1 MCKFAPKVVCVRMR
15 DARLYVCVNT
25 VLHFSEKKTK
35 PIQFTFL
42 TFNSMKR
49 LLTFLALCCLM
60 VTGAWADGFQASTE
74 VSPVK
79 YVLTSA
85 GDMTIAKDLTYSVY
99 GANHSSKGEFAFI
112 AAGETDTYYLYETT
126 TRKYLK
132 LADGAQTSCTNGVTG
147 TASKG
152 EAQTFTITASDVA
165 GKWWIKPTT
174 METYLNFYGGWR
186 AYTDN
191 ADAVGFYVE
200 GADDGSRWD
209 LTLADAGPVQYVLTS
224 AANMSIATDL
234 TYSEEGTSNCPRGRF
249 SFIST
254 GATDTYY
261 LYENTSGKYVKLA
274 DGAVANGRNGV
285 TFADSETDAQAF
297 TVTPSDAEGKWWIKP
312 TTMNTFLN
320 FYGGVNQ
327 YKNTDKVGFYDHGND
342 NGSRWNL
349 IEPLTFKSDAYYV
362 LRCKGNNNYV
372 TYNANANDG
381 DGVNHLAN
389 AGNSTYSSQA
399 LFRIVTNGDQFN
411 IIPAAAPSNYVFA
424 INTND
429 ADSNVGIGAP
439 SGEET
444 AATEK
449 YLWNITQVSDG
460 LFTIIPK
467 GGSLSW
473 NCRGSVNGVNVI
485 GQWNAGNN
493 NSRWTIT
500 EAAPFEAGKTY
511 RMTLNGKN
519 VKYNA
524 GGSNFTLVSDTPEG
538 NEFLYTID
546 GDPANGYTLY
556 SVGASNYIGH
566 TKDGA
571 YTAGGADDA
580 VASPNETAAHYDWYF
595 NGTDVYLK
603 IHGTNKNY
611 LNDRGS
617 LSTWNDAS
625 SLGNSGS
632 KMTFTE
638 VELPVVNYTVTIN
651 GAPNGQGGL
660 TYKGVSYT
668 TGDSFDA
675 KGLKIPDLTATDVT
689 AYAADITVGENTITV
704 SYYLAP
710 YTKGTQVTAQSD
722 LQEGDLVILDVKA
735 KKVEYHVWFTGEDA
749 TLTNKDNYRAKA
761 YNNTKFPASYV
772 WKVVNVTDGE
782 TPTFQLQSV
791 ANANAYLPIGDA
803 HNSGNATAN
812 LYMQDLTSY
821 SGENRVALSFT
832 NGTNTSRSTYHFDST
847 QHTDAVK
854 GIGVC
859 FWGYN
864 ASSTDTQGAFAIYKA
879 EETDSDPVEEACT
892 LTPASGA
899 TIEKENVTISFEFT
913 GEDADAIVW
922 DQKTLPTLTKQG
934 SDPIVGEVGM
944 IDFGT
949 GGISFKNVPN
959 GTWTLTVPDGMFV
972 LNGIG
977 VPVKGFTATYTVAV
991 PVIDEIAAFDYG
1003 WLPGTATPD
1012 AQWKAWTG
1020 DVPAGISTQ
1029 NEFCTADN
1037 LFVITKRYEFTN
1049 EQNNLQVTF
1058 QHQGGNHRTEIVGVD
1073 VIAENGTVYS
1083 DYHHGY
1089 TGNAK
1094 DANVYTINNI
1104 PAGTYTVRYITTKHW
1119 ADEKN
1124 KEIKGYITP
1133 VVTEPIPQI
1142 TDLTQLSNDKAYVLI
1157 CQRGQLSTS
1166 DGKLVPVAK
1175 DGEDA
1180 YTAETNKFAIIKSGD
1195 KYYLWSVAEEG
1206 YVHTTKYTN
1215 TVYAAQEITLTHQS
1229 DNTFLLKIAGKGMN
1243 MQDKASGIII
1253 DDWVAADGGNK
1264 YAIYEVDD
1272 FADAEK
1278 AIAAI
1283 PGKIQ
1288 VGKVYTIKAHFTGED
1303 YTDHYLSSDASTEQL
1318 TLTDEDSATQS
1329 YWVAEASGNTE
1340 RPWKFKSGYGYAKYL
1355 DWQNGGLTA
1364 NGDNFKL
1371 IGYVNAGTPVSFDYN
1386 LNVSNSNRNIGAWA
1400 DASKGF
1406 GAVGQ
1411 GQCWAGNAGHN
1422 NSDWTTDY
1430 IIEEVTGVDVYT
1442 VSGNATA
1449 GITGITDYTYASSIG
1464 AGSVVIVPT
1473 GTELTS
1479 ANFTTASDVAVIINS
1494 EAHTITV
1501 RTKSCPD
1508 EGTWYVTIENH
1519 ETGRQPFLFNDVQY
1533 ADEITLQGASHDTS
1547 KNGYIWKVT
1556 SDGAGNI
1563 TVLNAENG
1571 KGIEPKSS
1579 NYSGNITSLQYEVYP
1594 EDANYFFLKFRTG
1607 SHDRLNAT
1615 ASGFSNEAGK
1625 KAVTTWDGNHPDN
1638 AWKFNTVD
1646 TEGLEE
1652 YNVIITQPEGCRG
1665 YALYDGKKA
1674 GNGGFL
1680 LAPADLEQSALTAGE
1695 LRGFICDGVTLTD
1708 HTITLTY
1715 TTATPV
1721 QVNYTLYLKEG
1732 DTETLLETAAEAV
1745 TEYVGQAPAHPF
1757 TVPDYVDVTYDQ
1769 GVDENG
1775 LIDGNATAIKVITSY
1790 NDLMPFTPGELTT
1803 VDIDIRNHYYFHVEE
1818 RTITI
1823 DGESK
1828 KLWLPC
1834 ISPKAPTFDDDAAYI
1849 WRMEGDWY
1857 HGFRFHNDQL
1867 AKEGEGDGTACHITY
1882 KHKEVMSETM
1892 EQMEG
1897 MKGETSLTEKTYT
1910 LESTTDLSIA
1920 SRATLTGD
1928 ADDRNSYF
1936 ELVHAT
1942 GNIQHYNGEPAE
1954 WQFRLMD
1961 HKNLYLNFRD
1971 YSAVGDNPD
1980 SLLCLYGAGYG
1991 DNASSFTFHK
2001 NEVCTEDDRQAVLA
2015 MIDAIEKGAVGA
2027 LIDKDAQEY
2036 QDLLT
2041 LKGRIED
2048 TTIGC
2053 TRALF
2058 DIYTEKLVNANK
2070 ERKVAT
2076 DGEAY
2081 RLAVRTKQGRN
2092 FYLKDDGTYTTDSL
2106 AASIYV
2112 LGSSADG
2119 TKKILAGNNNAALYY
2134 FRNSGLTQAAY
2145 ETDACDLSC
2154 ELMANKETVDDVL
2167 DATGAAK
2174 YATVCLTDGNGKV
2187 ATMTSP
2193 DRAVTDGD
2201 CEWEAQDV
2209 VYMNDDLS
2217 SAIVMEPVPYPY
2229 NKPKF
2234 AVGSPDDHEGGYAS
2248 IWLPYPM
2255 IFPDGVEV
2263 YRATDVESDGLLVLK
2278 KVNTDRV
2285 VAAGGYIIRD
2295 PNKATTMTVLPAP
2308 ANPDDV
2314 EYSETNAFVGS
2325 TENPLV
2331 VKEEGSWSA
2340 FVEALG
2346 NPTGTPYV
2354 LAKKNEVIGYYKYN
2368 AGTDDLLPKGKA
2380 IWFSNYKADSSAE
2393 CLRFTFEEVISAIEA
2408 LHGNTDNAEIYDL
2421 QGHRLN
2427 KVEKGQV
2434 NVINGKKVMFK

>member
-1 MCKFAPKVVCVRMR
+1 MKKF
-15 DARLYVCVNT
+15 
-25 VLHFSEKKTK
+25 
-35 PIQFTFL
+35 
-42 TFNSMKR
+42 
-49 LLTFLALCCLM
+49 LTFLALCCLM

-85 GDMTIAKDLTYSVY
+85 GDMTIAKDFTYSVY

-112 AAGETDTYYLYETT
+112 AAGETDTYYLYETIT
-126 TRKYLK
+126 HKYLK

-147 TASKG
+147 TATKG

-174 METYLNFYGGWR
+174 MDTYLNFYGGWR

-285 TFADSETDAQAF
+285 TFADSEADAQAF
-297 TVTPSDAEGKWWIKP
+297 TVTPSDVEGKWWIKP

-320 FYGGVNQ
+320 FFGGVNQ

-411 IIPAAAPSNYVFA
+411 IIPAATPSQYVYA
-424 INTND
+424 INKND
-429 ADSNVGIGAP
+429 ENSNVGIGAP

-511 RMTLNGKN
+511 TMTLNGKN

-524 GGSNFTLVSDTPEG
+524 SGSNFTLVSDTPEG
-538 NEFLYTID
+538 NEFLYTIG

-556 SVGASNYIGH
+556 SVGAGNYIGH

-571 YTAGGADDA
+571 YTADGADDA

-603 IHGTNKNY
+603 IHGTNNNY

-617 LSTWNDAS
+617 LSTWNNGA
-625 SLGNSGS
+625 SLGNNGS

-638 VELPVVNYTVTIN
+638 VEDVPV
-651 GAPNGQGGL
+651 
-660 TYKGVSYT
+660 
-668 TGDSFDA
+668 
-675 KGLKIPDLTATDVT
+675 
-689 AYAADITVGENTITV
+689 
-704 SYYLAP
+704 
-710 YTKGTQVTAQSD
+710 
-722 LQEGDLVILDVKA
+722 
-735 KKVEYHVWFTGEDA
+735 
-749 TLTNKDNYRAKA
+749 
-761 YNNTKFPASYV
+761 
-772 WKVVNVTDGE
+772 
-782 TPTFQLQSV
+782 TP
-791 ANANAYLPIGDA
+791 
-803 HNSGNATAN
+803 
-812 LYMQDLTSY
+812 
-821 SGENRVALSFT
+821 
-832 NGTNTSRSTYHFDST
+832 
-847 QHTDAVK
+847 
-854 GIGVC
+854 
-859 FWGYN
+859 
-864 ASSTDTQGAFAIYKA
+864 
-879 EETDSDPVEEACT
+879 DPVEEANT
-892 LTPASGA
+892 LTPASGETVESSDLA
-899 TIEKENVTISFEFT
+899 NISVNFT
-913 GEDADAIVW
+913 GENAEIIWYDETAKA
-922 DQKTLPTLTKQG
+922 TLTKVG
-934 SDPIVGEVGM
+934 SDPVESIEGSIAHGEYGNPFSVTFDTSA
-944 IDFGT
+944 IT
-949 GGISFKNVPN
+949 GGTWRLNIPEGTFYIVNISTANTPIKA
-959 GTWTLTVPDGMFV
+959 
-972 LNGIG
+972 I
-977 VPVKGFTATYTVAV
+977 TATYTVAAAV
-991 PVIDEIAAFDYG
+991 P
-1003 WLPGTATPD
+1003 TA
-1012 AQWKAWTG
+1012 
-1020 DVPAGISTQ
+1020 
-1029 NEFCTADN
+1029 
-1037 LFVITKRYEFTN
+1037 
-1049 EQNNLQVTF
+1049 
-1058 QHQGGNHRTEIVGVD
+1058 
-1073 VIAENGTVYS
+1073 
-1083 DYHHGY
+1083 
-1089 TGNAK
+1089 
-1094 DANVYTINNI
+1094 
-1104 PAGTYTVRYITTKHW
+1104 
-1119 ADEKN
+1119 
-1124 KEIKGYITP
+1124 
-1133 VVTEPIPQI
+1133 
-1142 TDLTQLSNDKAYVLI
+1142 
-1157 CQRGQLSTS
+1157 
-1166 DGKLVPVAK
+1166 
-1175 DGEDA
+1175 
-1180 YTAETNKFAIIKSGD
+1180 
-1195 KYYLWSVAEEG
+1195 
-1206 YVHTTKYTN
+1206 
-1215 TVYAAQEITLTHQS
+1215 
-1229 DNTFLLKIAGKGMN
+1229 
-1243 MQDKASGIII
+1243 
-1253 DDWVAADGGNK
+1253 
-1264 YAIYEVDD
+1264 
-1272 FADAEK
+1272 
-1278 AIAAI
+1278 
-1283 PGKIQ
+1283 
-1288 VGKVYTIKAHFTGED
+1288 GKVYTIKAHFNSEELD
-1303 YTDHYLSSDASTEQL
+1303 DIYLSNDGTSMTFPTAA
-1318 TLTDEDSATQS
+1318 SATQS
-1329 YWVAEASGNTE
+1329 YWVAVANDDSDAETC
-1340 RPWKFKSGYGYAKYL
+1340 PWKFQSGYGDGKYL
-1355 DWQNGGLTA
+1355 NVNGVNTTA
-1364 NGDNFKL
+1364 STFDVRACDNQE
-1371 IGYVNAGTPVSFDYN
+1371 GAGCYHLYN
-1386 LNVSNSNRNIGAWA
+1386 KAQNRNIGTFALNQTKSGWG
-1400 DASKGF
+1400 SF
-1406 GAVGQ
+1406 GSG
-1411 GQCWAGNAGHN
+1411 GCWSTGHN
-1422 NSDWTTDY
+1422 NGGNPAWTTDY
-1430 IIEEVTGVDVYT
+1430 IIEEVKNVDVYT
-1442 VSGNATA
+1442 VSGT
-1449 GITGITDYTYASSIG
+1449 GSVGVTGISGYTYASAVA
-1464 AGSVVIVPT
+1464 AGGVLIVPA
-1473 GTELTS
+1473 GTTLTD
-1479 ANFTTASDVAVIINS
+1479 ANFTNDANTLVVVDATAKTITLTEIIVTKPTSLDQIEQGVPYTITTYNRGAMIYTENGLSSTTNVGVDVDPSDPDQQFLFVEHHGQYYFYSVGGEKFINVTGKNENNNRAVGVDAPVNTSLIFDASTGSRKADFPIVLNIDGHHVGISNSFVPAVITHYQGTADDGNMVRL
-1494 EAHTITV
+1494 TPVLGTTV
-1501 RTKSCPD
+1501 DLDSIIAKFPKICPID
-1508 EGTWYVTIENH
+1508 AATYYVTIENH

-1556 SDGAGNI
+1556 SDGEGNI
-1563 TVLNAENG
+1563 TDIVNAETG
-1571 KGIEPKSS
+1571 KGIKPSGGKASS
-1579 NYSGNITSLQYEVYP
+1579 SITEFQYTAGTNAGYYNLINST
-1594 EDANYFFLKFRTG
+1594 AITG
-1607 SHDRLNAT
+1607 GHDRLNA
-1615 ASGFSNEAGK
+1615 SNGSPYVNEVGLR
-1625 KAVTTWDGNHPDN
+1625 AVTTWNGAHNDN
-1638 AWKFNTVD
+1638 EWKFNAVD
-1646 TEGLEE
+1646 TEDLVE
-1652 YNVIITQPEGCRG
+1652 YNVVVSPAESRG
-1665 YALYDGKKA
+1665 YAVYGGKKA
-1674 GNGGFL
+1674 GNGGFF
-1680 LAPADLEQSALTAGE
+1680 LAPEGLTQSDFAGGE

-1715 TTATPV
+1715 TAAEAV

-1745 TEYVGQAPAHPF
+1745 TEYVGQAPQHPF

-1775 LIDGNATAIKVITSY
+1775 LIDGTASAIKVVTAY

-1910 LESTTDLSIA
+1910 LESTTDLSVA

-1980 SLLCLYGAGYG
+1980 SLLCLYGGGYG

-2058 DIYTEKLVNANK
+2058 DVYTEKLVKYAGEK
-2070 ERKVAT
+2070 KTPA

-2081 RLAVRTKQGRN
+2081 RLAVRTKEGRN

-2106 AASIYV
+2106 DAAIYV

-2119 TKKILAGNNNAALYY
+2119 TKKILAGNNNEDLYY
-2134 FRNSGLTQAAY
+2134 FRNGGLTQASYA
-2145 ETDACDLSC
+2145 EGDCDFNY
-2154 ELMANKETVDDVL
+2154 ELMAGKETVADVL

-2193 DRAVTDGD
+2193 DKATATGT
-2201 CEWEAQDV
+2201 CTWEEPQDV

-2229 NKPKF
+2229 THPNF
-2234 AVGSPDDHEGGYAS
+2234 AHGTSDGRQGGFAT
-2248 IWLPYPM
+2248 IWLPFPM
-2255 IFPDGVEV
+2255 HFPDGIEV
-2263 YRATDVESDGLLVLK
+2263 YKGTYMRDAKTGEICPYLMLTEVDKGNV
-2278 KVNTDRV
+2278 T
-2285 VAAGGYIIRD
+2285 AAGGYLLY
-2295 PNKATTMTVLPAP
+2295 NAEQTESKMKQLVLPAP
-2308 ANPDDV
+2308 ANPEDLREEEDA
-2314 EYSETNAFVGS
+2314 AFIGS
-2325 TENPLV
+2325 TENPGQTGDATLWTE
-2331 VKEEGSWSA
+2331 K
-2340 FVEALG
+2340 FVNEYG
-2346 NPTGTPYV
+2346 DDFIPYV
-2354 LAKKNEVIGYYKYN
+2354 LADKSKDGRGIGFFRYTGATY
-2368 AGTDDLLPKGKA
+2368 PKGKA
-2380 IWFSNYKADSSAE
+2380 IYLSPKPAQGEAPAE
-2393 CLRFTFEEVISAIEA
+2393 CIMFSFDDVIEAIES
-2408 LHGNTDNAEIYDL
+2408 LHGHAITSEIYDL

-2427 KVEKGQV
+2427 KVQKGQI
-2434 NVINGKKVMFK
+2434 NVINGTKVMFK

>member
-1 MCKFAPKVVCVRMR
+1 M
-15 DARLYVCVNT
+15 
-25 VLHFSEKKTK
+25 KK
-35 PIQFTFL
+35 I
-42 TFNSMKR
+42 
-49 LLTFLALCCLM
+49 LTFLALCCLM
-60 VTGAWADGFQASTE
+60 VTGAWADGFQASTVE
-74 VSPVK
+74 TPVV
-79 YVLTSA
+79 YVLTNA
-85 GDMTIAKDLTYSVY
+85 NNMTIASNLTYHGS
-99 GANHSSKGEFAFI
+99 GGSSAAPKGKFAFI
-112 AAGETDTYYLYETT
+112 STGETDKYKIYETISQ
-126 TRKYLK
+126 KYVAL
-132 LADGAQTSCTNGVTG
+132 SS
-147 TASKG
+147 TASIDCKSG
-152 EAQTFTITASDVA
+152 TQLVSSDDAAETFTITASTTP
-165 GKWWIKPTT
+165 GQFLISPTSIGA
-174 METYLNFYGGWR
+174 TYLNFNGGVSGNSDGQ
-186 AYTDN
+186 T
-191 ADAVGFYVE
+191 VGFWTD
-200 GADDGSRWD
+200 GNSDAGSRW
-209 LTLADAGPVQYVLTS
+209 
-224 AANMSIATDL
+224 
-234 TYSEEGTSNCPRGRF
+234 
-249 SFIST
+249 
-254 GATDTYY
+254 
-261 LYENTSGKYVKLA
+261 
-274 DGAVANGRNGV
+274 
-285 TFADSETDAQAF
+285 TFA
-297 TVTPSDAEGKWWIKP
+297 
-312 TTMNTFLN
+312 
-320 FYGGVNQ
+320 
-327 YKNTDKVGFYDHGND
+327 
-342 NGSRWNL
+342 
-349 IEPLTFKSDAYYV
+349 EPLTFKSDAYYV
-362 LRCKGNNNYV
+362 FRCNGNNNYV
-372 TYNANANDG
+372 TYNANAND
-381 DGVNHLAN
+381 DNGVNHLAN

-424 INTND
+424 INKDD
-429 ADSNVGIGAP
+429 ANSNVGIGAL

-485 GQWNAGNN
+485 GQWNAGTDD
-493 NSRWTIT
+493 SRWMITEVAVTTYTLNFENVPTGQTPVVYYNGDEYDSTETITGVGITSSVLKATAVPGYKYTITIGTDNVITVTYAPNVITDNITYGALGTTATESWDLVT
-500 EAAPFEAGKTY
+500 EAADGLLGITGTSVTLENLRVLERTVNLEQAGYLAATFNYTSGYPHRIDIAGVEVVDGSGNIVNADYHFGYSGGNYSNKTYNVEVPSAGLYTFRYYSIYTSGSWDTAGTITHQFTPKETKTYTVHITGTADGKLVYNETEYADTQTFEAEALTVAQLSATTVTGYIHGGISIDETDIYVNYLAVPVAGDYIRLQNCKD
-511 RMTLNGKN
+511 N
-519 VKYNA
+519 KYL
-524 GGSNFTLVSDTPEG
+524 T
-538 NEFLYTID
+538 
-546 GDPANGYTLY
+546 ANGAKMNDIENGDNASLKSLWYVKDNGSGALQLM
-556 SVGASNYIGH
+556 SVATGGFIGNITQSATVSLNTGNTTTFVFEAYNDH
-566 TKDGA
+566 IVFKPTGGGDYQYGHVNGGDLVGWTK
-571 YTAGGADDA
+571 
-580 VASPNETAAHYDWYF
+580 
-595 NGTDVYLK
+595 
-603 IHGTNKNY
+603 
-611 LNDRGS
+611 
-617 LSTWNDAS
+617 
-625 SLGNSGS
+625 
-632 KMTFTE
+632 
-638 VELPVVNYTVTIN
+638 
-651 GAPNGQGGL
+651 
-660 TYKGVSYT
+660 
-668 TGDSFDA
+668 TGDA
-675 KGLKIPDLTATDVT
+675 TQWVLTKVETPAMTD
-689 AYAADITVGENTITV
+689 YTITV
-704 SYYLAP
+704 TGLPEGDTGGLLYYGQMHTSTLNAPAGLDASLLTGASVSGYKAPTVSMEGTAITVTYVSLPFVVGETYTIKGVFADKDAEWYICDSGTTAVAAAELPADKSGNWIYTGDGKFQNVKNNTRYLA
-710 YTKGTQVTAQSD
+710 TGSGLTTNTTGVAFTVQDGIA
-722 LQEGDLVILDVKA
+722 EGA
-735 KKVEYHVWFTGEDA
+735 K
-749 TLTNKDNYRAKA
+749 TLFNG
-761 YNNTKFPASYV
+761 S
-772 WKVVNVTDGE
+772 
-782 TPTFQLQSV
+782 
-791 ANANAYLPIGDA
+791 
-803 HNSGNATAN
+803 
-812 LYMQDLTSY
+812 TSY
-821 SGENRVALSFT
+821 AVGKAGDISGGQYGKGEKHNTGDWTTDFFIEILSVT
-832 NGTNTSRSTYHFDST
+832 VPN
-847 QHTDAVK
+847 
-854 GIGVC
+854 
-859 FWGYN
+859 
-864 ASSTDTQGAFAIYKA
+864 
-879 EETDSDPVEEACT
+879 T
-892 LTPASGA
+892 LTPADGA
-899 TIEKENVTISFEFT
+899 EVNSLNTVSVEFT
-913 GEDADAIVW
+913 GDNVSEGIIPFPGG
-922 DQKTLPTLTKQG
+922 QLEGTTQILPTLKN
-934 SDPIVGEVGM
+934 GE
-944 IDFGT
+944 T
-949 GGISFKNVPN
+949 
-959 GTWTLTVPDGMFV
+959 TV
-972 LNGIG
+972 
-977 VPVKGFTATYTVAV
+977 TATSVAVRTGVYNIFDITFPTGQITSGEWKLDIPQGTFYVAV
-991 PVIDEIAAFDYG
+991 PDA
-1003 WLPGTATPD
+1003 PGEYDPVARI
-1012 AQWKAWTG
+1012 KA
-1020 DVPAGISTQ
+1020 
-1029 NEFCTADN
+1029 N
-1037 LFVITKRYEFTN
+1037 
-1049 EQNNLQVTF
+1049 
-1058 QHQGGNHRTEIVGVD
+1058 
-1073 VIAENGTVYS
+1073 
-1083 DYHHGY
+1083 
-1089 TGNAK
+1089 
-1094 DANVYTINNI
+1094 
-1104 PAGTYTVRYITTKHW
+1104 YTVSLI
-1119 ADEKN
+1119 
-1124 KEIKGYITP
+1124 
-1133 VVTEPIPQI
+1133 PI
-1142 TDLTQLSNDKAYVLI
+1142 A
-1157 CQRGQLSTS
+1157 
-1166 DGKLVPVAK
+1166 
-1175 DGEDA
+1175 
-1180 YTAETNKFAIIKSGD
+1180 
-1195 KYYLWSVAEEG
+1195 
-1206 YVHTTKYTN
+1206 
-1215 TVYAAQEITLTHQS
+1215 
-1229 DNTFLLKIAGKGMN
+1229 
-1243 MQDKASGIII
+1243 
-1253 DDWVAADGGNK
+1253 
-1264 YAIYEVDD
+1264 
-1272 FADAEK
+1272 
-1278 AIAAI
+1278 
-1283 PGKIQ
+1283 
-1288 VGKVYTIKAHFTGED
+1288 GKVYTIKAHFTNTTYND
-1303 YTDHYLSSDASTEQL
+1303 LYLSSATDAEQL
-1318 TLTDEDSATQS
+1318 LVPMETMATASQS
-1329 YWVAEASGNTE
+1329 YWVAEDSGNTD

-1355 DWQNGGLTA
+1355 DWQNGGLSA
-1364 NGDNFKL
+1364 NGDNFGVL
-1371 IGYVNAGTPVSFDYN
+1371 TCGTVAGTYH
-1386 LNVSNSNRNIGAWA
+1386 LNVSNDNRNIGTWG
-1400 DASKGF
+1400 DNNNTKKGF
-1406 GAVGQ
+1406 GAVGS
-1411 GQCWAGNAGHN
+1411 GGCWGGKGTHN
-1422 NSDWTTDY
+1422 NGGNPAWTTDY
-1430 IIEEVTGVDVYT
+1430 IIEEVKNVDVYT
-1442 VSGNATA
+1442 VSGS
-1449 GITGITDYTYASSIG
+1449 GSVGVTGISGYTYASAVA
-1464 AGSVVIVPT
+1464 AGGVLIVPA
-1473 GTELTS
+1473 GTTLTD
-1479 ANFTTASDVAVIINS
+1479 ANFTNDANTLVVVDATAKTITLTEIIVTKPTSLDQIEQGVPYTITTYNRGAMIYTENGLSSTTNVGVDVDPTDANQQFLFVEHHGQYYFYSVGGEKFINVTGKNENNNRAVGVDAPVNTSLIFDASTGSRKADFPIVLNIDGHHVGISNGFVPAVITHYNGT
-1494 EAHTITV
+1494 ADDGNMLRLTPVLGTTV
-1501 RTKSCPD
+1501 DLDPIIAKFPKICPID
-1508 EGTWYVTIENH
+1508 AATYYVTIENH

-1571 KGIEPKSS
+1571 KGIKPKSS

-1638 AWKFNTVD
+1638 AWKFNAVD
-1646 TEGLEE
+1646 TEDLEE
-1652 YNVIITQPEGCRG
+1652 YNVVVTQPDGCRG
-1665 YALYDGKKA
+1665 YVLYDGKKA

-1680 LAPADLEQSALTAGE
+1680 LAPADLEQSVLTAGE

-1715 TTATPV
+1715 TTAEPV

-1745 TEYVGQAPAHPF
+1745 TEYVGQAPQHPF

-1775 LIDGNATAIKVITSY
+1775 LIDGTATAIKVVTAY

-1928 ADDRNSYF
+1928 ADDRNSYL

-2027 LIDKDAQEY
+2027 LIDKTAQEY

-2106 AASIYV
+2106 DAAIYV

-2119 TKKILAGNNNAALYY
+2119 TKKILAGNNNADLYY
-2134 FRNSGLTQAAY
+2134 FRNGGLTQASYA
-2145 ETDACDLSC
+2145 EGDCDFNY
-2154 ELMANKETVDDVL
+2154 ELMAGKETVADVL

-2193 DRAVTDGD
+2193 DKATATGT
-2201 CEWEAQDV
+2201 CTWEEPQDV
-2209 VYMNDDLS
+2209 VYMNDELS

-2263 YRATDVESDGLLVLK
+2263 YRATDAESDGLLVLK

-2295 PNKATTMTVLPAP
+2295 PNKASTMTVLPAP

-2340 FVEALG
+2340 FLTAQG

-2354 LAKKNEVIGYYKYN
+2354 LAKKNEGIGYYKYN

-2380 IWFSNYKADSSAE
+2380 IWFSNYKADSSSD
-2393 CLRFTFEEVISAIEA
+2393 CLRFTFGDIVEAIKALNGEA
-2408 LHGNTDNAEIYDL
+2408 TDAEIYDL

-2427 KVEKGQV
+2427 KAVKGQV